1 MKNPEA
7 NAFENLKKKLASMS
21 SRQEL
26 INVVPKE
33 SKTSTYKFD
42 SKQELI
48 NNPKISSE
56 SSRK

>member
-7 NAFENLKKKLASMS
+7 NAIENLKQKLASMS
-21 SRQEL
+21 SKQEL
-26 INVVPKE
+26 INVIPKE
-33 SKTSTYKFD
+33 SKTSTHKFE

-48 NNPKISSE
+48 SNPKISSE